1 MFPKRLQCDCGK
13 TFKFD
18 AGFQN
23 HITACPY
30 TNRGFHSSQ
39 QLLIKSEGM
48 SATSCKNDHILWCEN
63 DDTLWHKLKSSLK
76 AMRLPLSDLI
86 VNMFSNARQQERVD
100 RLKTLIKIEKDRPE
114 FAQDKKMIA
123 NYESLIEY
131 LCIIIKLN
139 R

>member
-1 MFPKRLQCDCGK
+1 MIVERSLELKLVLEQILTDVIILIEGCIHHNNFLQ
-13 TFKFD
+13 
-18 AGFQN
+18 
-23 HITACPY
+23 
-30 TNRGFHSSQ
+30 RV
-39 QLLIKSEGM
+39 EV
-48 SATSCKNDHILWCEN
+48 SATSCKNDHIILWCTN
-63 DDTLWHKLKSSLK
+63 DVILWHKLKSALK